1 MSGAALRG
9 EKPIHSIP
17 ERRLP
22 PEKRAAMKAAHA
34 AAPAAAEEWE
44 LLRPEQTKLP
54 YPVWRC
60 KVCGYL
66 CAREKPPEV
75 CPVCKAKQD
84 RFERF
89 M

>member
-1 MSGAALRG
+1 
-9 EKPIHSIP
+9 
-17 ERRLP
+17 
-22 PEKRAAMKAAHA
+22 MKAAAAGQPAAGTQA
-34 AAPAAAEEWE
+34 AAEKEEWE
-44 LLRPEQTKLP
+44 LLKPEQTKLP